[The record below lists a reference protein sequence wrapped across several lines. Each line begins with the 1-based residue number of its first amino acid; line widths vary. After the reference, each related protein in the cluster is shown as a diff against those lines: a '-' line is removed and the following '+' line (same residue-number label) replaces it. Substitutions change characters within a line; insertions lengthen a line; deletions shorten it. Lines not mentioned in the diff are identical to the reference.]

1 MNTAE
6 STALK
11 TALIGHSGFV
21 GGNLRA
27 QGAFTDL
34 YNTQNLESIAGR
46 EFELIVSAGA
56 PAAKWIAN
64 KEPQQD
70 WASLERLMRALETVR
85 AKRFVL
91 ISTVDVYPSPIDV
104 DENSAIDFERS
115 QPYGKHRLQL
125 EQFVAVRFPGATRVR
140 LPGLFGAGL
149 KKNVVYD
156 FMNQN
161 RLDLVH
167 QDGSFQFYDL
177 ANIWQ
182 DVRTASD
189 KGLGVVNFATEPITT
204 MEVAR
209 DVFGVDFQ
217 NSLPTPGPRYDFR
230 TIHSKAFGKS
240 GPYLYSK
247 REVLDGMRAF
257 VAARRAEGTKS

>member
-1 MNTAE
+1 M
-6 STALK
+6 STARN
-11 TALIGHSGFV
+11 TALIGYSGFV

-34 YNTQNLESIAGR
+34 YNTQNLESIDGR
-46 EFELIVSAGA
+46 EFDLVVSAGA

-70 WASLERLMRALETVR
+70 WASLERLMRALEKVR
-85 AKRFVL
+85 TKRLVL
-91 ISTVDVYPSPIDV
+91 ISTVDVYPSPNGV
-104 DENSAIDFERS
+104 DENSVIDIERA

-125 EQFVAVRFPGATRVR
+125 EQFVAQRFPGATRIR

-156 FMNQN
+156 FLNQN

-182 DVRTASD
+182 DVRTASEA
-189 KGLGVVNFATEPITT
+189 GLGVVNFATEPITT
-204 MEVAR
+204 LEVAR
-209 DVFGVDFQ
+209 DVFDVEFH
-217 NSLPTPGPRYDFR
+217 NTLPTPGPRYDFR
-230 TIHSKAFGKS
+230 TIHSKAFGKT

-247 REVLDGMRAF
+247 AEVLAGMRVF
-257 VAARRAEGTKS
+257 VAAQRAQGSGS